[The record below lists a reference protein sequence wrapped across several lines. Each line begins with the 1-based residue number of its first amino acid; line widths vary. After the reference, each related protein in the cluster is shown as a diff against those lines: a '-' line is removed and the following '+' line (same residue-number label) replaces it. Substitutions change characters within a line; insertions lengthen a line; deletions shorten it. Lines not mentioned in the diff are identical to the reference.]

1 MDDLIQR
8 ARTFATEAHRR
19 IGHQRKYTQQ
29 PYDVHLR
36 SVAERVASVTED
48 AEMIAAAWLHDVV
61 EDTPATVG
69 EIERAFGR
77 GVADLVDALTDVSLP
92 SDGSR
97 AARKAKDRAHTAGA
111 SQRAKT
117 IKLADLID
125 NAKDICEHDEK
136 FARVYVSE
144 MAALL
149 EVLGEGDASLQR
161 KAQRVL
167 TECAERLGV
176 PHLFPEVFHDRE
188 DTGRDD
194 LSLEHRRSL
203 RLFTEAFNGP

>member
-1 MDDLIQR
+1 MDDLIRR

-36 SVAERVASVTED
+36 SVAERVASVTKD
-48 AEMIAAAWLHDVV
+48 AEMVAAAWLHDVV

-117 IKLADLID
+117 VKLADLID

-136 FARVYVSE
+136 FARIYVSE

-149 EVLGEGDASLQR
+149 EVLGEGDASLHR

-167 TECAERLGV
+167 TECAQRLGV
-176 PHLFPEVFHDRE
+176 PHLFPEVFHAPE